1 MINTELLEKLNAMS
15 AEVTKLETE
24 AKRTVNNVDAEISA
38 SRAEKEVK
46 IVEFLHKLEKT
57 FQVGG
62 FPHLKDY
69 SEVCCGTHWE
79 GTPNTQGSH
88 GRSICVTFMM
98 RGNNV
103 RISFGRWFYGCGSA
117 DYILEVGEKKLVCAE
132 NLTPH
137 GRCIAGT
144 LRENIIDRWTVE
156 TERMLADWMVNLVTE
171 HLKERLG
178 KAAQTLKT
186 ANDKREEYFGK
197 EGC

>member
-1 MINTELLEKLNAMS
+1 MMNELLEKITALS
-15 AEVTKLETE
+15 AEVTALESE
-24 AKRTVNNVDAEISA
+24 AKRTVVNVDAEISE
-38 SRAEKEVK
+38 SRAEKEVE
-46 IVEFLHKLEKT
+46 IVEFLHSLEEAFK
-57 FQVGG
+57 VGG

-88 GRSICVTFMM
+88 GRLICVTFMM

-103 RISFGRWFYGCGSA
+103 RISFGRWFDGCQCS
-117 DYILEVGEKKLVCAE
+117 DRLLEVGAKKFIYADC
-132 NLTPH
+132 LTSH
-137 GRCIAGT
+137 GTKLAGT

-156 TERMLADWMVNLVTE
+156 TERMLSDWMVNIVTE
-171 HLKERLG
+171 NLKKRLG
-178 KAAQTLKT
+178 TATQTIKT